1 MIDERILLEITER
14 IVSATR
20 PSRVILFG
28 SYARGDADAGSDIDL
43 MVIEPDVRNRHEEM
57 VRLRQ
62 AVGHVEMGVDLLVYS
77 ETEFERSSQVPGTVL
92 YWARKEGPCMKPNVE
107 EALRTLH
114 VASHD
119 MKAPEIL
126 KESPEIHLSIVCFHA
141 QQTIEKSLKAVLFL
155 HRIEFRR
162 THDLTELAQL
172 LRQHGIES
180 PVADLQLNVLN
191 PFAVTFR
198 YDDTLLSQR

>member
-1 MIDERILLEITER
+1 
-14 IVSATR
+14 
-20 PSRVILFG
+20 
-28 SYARGDADAGSDIDL
+28 
-43 MVIEPDVRNRHEEM
+43 
-57 VRLRQ
+57 
-62 AVGHVEMGVDLLVYS
+62 
-77 ETEFERSSQVPGTVL
+77 
-92 YWARKEGPCMKPNVE
+92 MKPNVE

-119 MKAPEIL
+119 MKASEIL

-180 PVADLQLNVLN
+180 PVADLHLNVLN

-198 YDDTLLSQR
+198 CDDMEINMITREEAADLAVIVYRWAENQVRSLVENEEKHDPAEE